1 MSEWS
6 SFAKI
11 DWKWVSSSY
20 EFDENSK
27 IDRVWV
33 RVWVPNSSELELR
46 TYSRDSRFQTLPMIR
61 ITWIFVF
68 VHKSSGIFD
77 FWKKYLDSMSD
88 WRIMTIRYLKT
99 SKKSTF
105 LKFKILAPFEAQ
117 TWAVDLWWISV
128 QLVKHDS
135 FNFDFTKS
143 SSAEL
148 RISSVWW
155 VIDIRKFWKLA

>member
-1 MSEWS
+1 MWQEFISCFLKS
-6 SFAKI
+6 SQQLPSQYSFIICK
-11 DWKWVSSSY
+11 
-20 EFDENSK
+20 
-27 IDRVWV
+27 
-33 RVWVPNSSELELR
+33 VPRLHIYFMFCWR
-46 TYSRDSRFQTLPMIR
+46 RFQTLPMIR
-61 ITWIFVF
+61 IIWNFVF

-99 SKKSTF
+99 SKKPTF
-105 LKFKILAPFEAQ
+105 LKVKILAPFEAQ

-128 QLVKHDS
+128 QSVKHDS

-155 VIDIRKFWKLA
+155 VMDIRKFWKLA